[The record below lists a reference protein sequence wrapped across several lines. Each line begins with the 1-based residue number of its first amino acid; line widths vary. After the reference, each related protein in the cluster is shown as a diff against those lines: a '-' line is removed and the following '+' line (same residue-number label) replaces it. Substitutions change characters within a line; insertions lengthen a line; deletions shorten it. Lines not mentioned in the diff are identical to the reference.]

1 MRKIISILALIAIF
15 YGTYKLYERP
25 LTKPTVRIGVT
36 LPLTGEKADD
46 GIGSQNAINMAL
58 KKWGT
63 RNTKFKYLVFYLD
76 DKGISSKGLLNA
88 QNLIR
93 SQKANTVLS
102 QSTEVSEYVSQL
114 AEKTQTIHFSC
125 AEDNKTADG
134 TYNFNFAPIPK
145 KNSESFLK
153 DYTDITGKTVQACTA
168 KMYDMVDFIIM
179 AYEAAPLNIGEET
192 PSAQNVISMLHKIQ
206 NHQGMAGNTSIDE
219 NGIIR
224 PNN

>member
-25 LTKPTVRIGVT
+25 LTKTTIRLGVT
-36 LPLTGEKADD
+36 LPLTGEKAED
-46 GIGSQNAINMAL
+46 GIGSQNAVNMAL
-58 KKWGT
+58 KKWNT
-63 RNTKFKYLVFYLD
+63 RSTKYKYLVFYLD
-76 DKGISSKGLLNA
+76 DKGVSSKGLLNA

-125 AEDNKTADG
+125 AEDNRVAEGK
-134 TYNFNFAPIPK
+134 YNFNFAPLPEHNSPK
-145 KNSESFLK
+145 FLQEYS
-153 DYTDITGKTVQACTA
+153 DTTGKTAQACTA
-168 KMYDMVDFIIM
+168 NMYDIVDFIIM
-179 AYEAAPLNIGEET
+179 AYEAAPLNFGEDI
-192 PSAQNVISMLHKIQ
+192 PSAQSVISMLYKIQ
-206 NHQGMAGNTSIDE
+206 NHQGVAANISITE
-219 NGIIR
+219 NGIIQ